1 MVRRAP
7 TAALGERSSDGAGT
21 SPGPLVL
28 MLPGQGSQFGAM
40 GAPLY
45 DADPRFRRA
54 LDDFFDAFGA
64 GAQRLRQVWRH
75 GSPRELEQGAIA
87 QPLLFGIG
95 YAAGRVWLEDLK
107 GADVTLIG
115 HSVGELAAATLAGV
129 FDLELAG
136 ALLQER
142 ARLLEEAPRGG
153 MIACRGTEAEVQ
165 EHLDALGGRA
175 VVAAENA
182 DNQCVVS
189 CAEEDLADT
198 VRGLGARGVSCMRA
212 AAAEPFH
219 SPLLAP
225 AALEFE
231 DFLARRERELSPARL
246 PMVSAYSA
254 RRVSDRN
261 AEPARFW
268 THQMAEKVFFWKAI
282 VSNCGSSPHTFVEI
296 GPGTVLC
303 MAVRRLP
310 SVREGGS
317 EVVTTMP
324 RHRREVE
331 QWNSVRREV
340 VELFS

>member
-189 CAEEDLADT
+189 CAEEDLPDT
-198 VRGLGARGVSCMRA
+198 VRGLGARGCRACAPRRPSRSTPRSWPRPPLSSRISWRGASGSCRRRGYRWSRPTRHEGSAIGMRN
-212 AAAEPFH
+212 
-219 SPLLAP
+219 PLGSGRIRWPKRCSSGRRSSATVVPVRTRLWRS
-225 AALEFE
+225 ALERSF
-231 DFLARRERELSPARL
+231 AWLSAGCH
-246 PMVSAYSA
+246 
-254 RRVSDRN
+254 
-261 AEPARFW
+261 RF
-268 THQMAEKVFFWKAI
+268 AK
-282 VSNCGSSPHTFVEI
+282 
-296 GPGTVLC
+296 
-303 MAVRRLP
+303 
-310 SVREGGS
+310 
-317 EVVTTMP
+317 EVP
-324 RHRREVE
+324 K
-331 QWNSVRREV
+331 
-340 VELFS
+340 